1 VSDLQEKYVLE
12 LLESGKRIDGRKFD
26 EYREIKIERGLV
38 QKAEG
43 SAVVSLGKTKVA
55 AGVKLEIGEPFP
67 DTPNEGILIVN
78 AEFSPIA
85 SPEFEA
91 GPPGEDAIEL
101 ARIVD
106 RVIRESKCLQLEKL
120 VISQQNVFIVFV
132 DLHIINDHGNLIDA
146 SALAAIAALKNARI
160 PKVENG
166 KIVREEFTGN
176 LPVIFTPVVVSVC
189 KVGNN
194 FLIDPDLL
202 EENVLD
208 SRLVVGVRD
217 DDKICAIQKQGSK
230 PLKFSD
236 VEKMLDI
243 AIAKSKELRRLVG

>member
-1 VSDLQEKYVLE
+1 MQEKYVLE
-12 LLESGKRIDGRKFD
+12 LLESGKRIDGRRFD
-26 EYREIKIERGLV
+26 EYREIKVEKGVV

-43 SAVVSLGKTKVA
+43 SALVSMGKTKVA

-67 DTPNEGILIVN
+67 DAPNEGILIVN

-85 SPEFEA
+85 SPDFEA
-91 GPPGEDAIEL
+91 GPPGEDAVEL

-106 RVIRESKCLQLEKL
+106 RTLRESKCIQLEKL
-120 VISQQNVFIVFV
+120 AISPQNVFIVFV
-132 DLHIINDHGNLIDA
+132 DLHIINHYGNLIDA

-160 PKVENG
+160 PKVEEG
-166 KIVREEFTGN
+166 KIVRGEFTGN
-176 LPVIFTPVVVSVC
+176 LPVVFTPVVVSVC
-189 KVGNN
+189 KIGNN
-194 FLIDPDLL
+194 FLIDPELQ

-208 SRLVVGVRD
+208 SRLVIGVRE
-217 DDKICAIQKQGSK
+217 DDKICAMQKQGSK

-243 AIAKSKELRRLVG
+243 AIAKSKELRKFVE

>member
-1 VSDLQEKYVLE
+1 MSDLQEKYVLE

>member
-101 ARIVD
+101 ARVVD

-120 VISQQNVFIVFV
+120 VISQQNVFIIFV

>member
-120 VISQQNVFIVFV
+120 VVSQQNVFIVFV

-146 SALAAIAALKNARI
+146 SALAAITALKNARI

>member
-1 VSDLQEKYVLE
+1 MQEKYVLE

>member
-1 VSDLQEKYVLE
+1 
-12 LLESGKRIDGRKFD
+12 
-26 EYREIKIERGLV
+26 
-38 QKAEG
+38 
-43 SAVVSLGKTKVA
+43 VV
-55 AGVKLEIGEPFP
+55 
-67 DTPNEGILIVN
+67 
-78 AEFSPIA
+78 
-85 SPEFEA
+85 
-91 GPPGEDAIEL
+91 
-101 ARIVD
+101 
-106 RVIRESKCLQLEKL
+106 
-120 VISQQNVFIVFV
+120 SQQNVFIVFV